1 MPLHIALLESVTP
14 AVVGGVARACGDVD
28 ASLHLVGPLPFE
40 RDDPAFKRAGPR
52 NWAALD
58 WWVHPGWRDFR
69 DAMARERCLYFAYD
83 AERDAA
89 EAPYKGNSVLVIGTE
104 AGTLPDRIRD
114 KYPNRIYRLPAPS
127 RKGKGELADS
137 VQSLLRLAKEREG
150 KQSGGAVVVERTE
163 PMRYGRGPSRTR
175 R

>member
-14 AVVGGVARACGDVD
+14 TVVGAIARACGDVD

-40 RDDPAFKRAGPR
+40 RDDAALRKAGPR
-52 NWAALD
+52 NWAKLD

-69 DAMARERCLYFAYD
+69 DAMARERCLYFSHD
-83 AERDAA
+83 AERDAS
-89 EAPYKGNSVLVIGTE
+89 EAPFKANSVLVIGTE
-104 AGTLPDRIRD
+104 SGTLPDRIRD
-114 KYPNRIYRLPAPS
+114 KYPTRIYRLPAAAK
-127 RKGKGELADS
+127 KGKSELAQS
-137 VQSLLRLAKEREG
+137 VEQLLKLAKEREG
-150 KQSGGAVVVERTE
+150 KQAGGAVVVERTE